1 MVKSPFKASHLEY
14 LSKSDWPEAVADDKE
29 QPEPIEND
37 EVAEAAEALEVVTS
51 KKKELLVNYAH
62 IDVILIT
69 LLSLWKSKFPINFP
83 FNFPFSHTKT
93 LYHCVPHSKSD
104 NFRPNFQSQIRA
116 LKKKKT
122 F

>member
-51 KKKELLVNYAH
+51 KKKRTV
-62 IDVILIT
+62 
-69 LLSLWKSKFPINFP
+69 SKLCTHRCDSYNSIIIV
-83 FNFPFSHTKT
+83 KI
-93 LYHCVPHSKSD
+93 
-104 NFRPNFQSQIRA
+104 QISY
-116 LKKKKT
+116 
-122 F
+122 